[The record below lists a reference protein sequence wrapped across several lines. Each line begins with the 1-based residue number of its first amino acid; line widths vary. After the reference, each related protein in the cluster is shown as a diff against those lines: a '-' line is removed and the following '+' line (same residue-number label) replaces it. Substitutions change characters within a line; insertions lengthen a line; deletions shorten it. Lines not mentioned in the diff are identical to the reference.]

1 MYFRRYVV
9 QLQHVYIS
17 MFGTIQCTTLFHLYM
32 YIIPHSAILTTKFSF
47 PRMCV
52 LVSCMC
58 NPFLPTS
65 ALALWRSLYSEE
77 GSHLIDQVIQ
87 DNQSMSE
94 FHTKAGL
101 CQPGNGGPGS
111 GIGHGL
117 LPVHHVRSPCL
128 HECVQCPPGQD
139 LVHCD

>member
-17 MFGTIQCTTLFHLYM
+17 MLVPYSVQCTTC
-32 YIIPHSAILTTKFSF
+32 IIPHSAILMKQFPF
-47 PRMCV
+47 PRVCV

-77 GSHLIDQVIQ
+77 GSRLIDQVIQ
-87 DNQSMSE
+87 DNHFMSE

-101 CQPGNGGPGS
+101 RQPGNGGPGS
-111 GIGHGL
+111 GIGHWL
-117 LPVHHVRSPCL
+117 LPVNHVWSSCL
-128 HECVQCPPGQD
+128 RECVQRPPGQD